1 MFFKRKKHVT
11 NWDVLGAVIWYT
23 ERFGVECL
31 LTQQQ
36 LPLESKPRK
45 ISTYEML
52 AVNEELLEKLDDNLR
67 YDMEAFIEYRD
78 KFLNAHRACNTDT
91 KTGAGLQKLL
101 SKIEDL
107 TDVEL
112 AQRNKQYE
120 NFGTM
125 RQDISDVLRGLV
137 GNGNRRNLSSK
148 DIEHYVSKLYD
159 VLRLVSD
166 VLPED
171 EVYKRA
177 LQPLDDKVNII
188 DILSDWYLLSN
199 KKLTAGKDLI
209 DSDCGYGTNPKNV
222 EYIRKAGEAG
232 SPTEEY
238 MQCVEVVKDLR
249 SYLHGFGYSTKQAF
263 YFKKWRSL
271 TEDTYT
277 REDYRLSIRL
287 QGAELGPGRER
298 EFTFNNTV
306 YPRSKSESSIAA
318 AAISILLKLDPDFYW
333 SSKLSHL
340 VKGLT
345 T

>member
-23 ERFGVECL
+23 ERFDVECL

-36 LPLESKPRK
+36 LPLEPKPRK
-45 ISTYEML
+45 VSTYETL
-52 AVNEELLEKLDDNLR
+52 TVDEELLDNFHRNLHYSR
-67 YDMEAFIEYRD
+67 GAFIKYRNE
-78 KFLNAHRACNTDT
+78 FLNAYYAQKNDSH
-91 KTGAGLQKLL
+91 TGAGLQKLL

-112 AQRNKQYE
+112 AQRNKQYD
-120 NFGTM
+120 NFCTM
-125 RQDISDVLRGLV
+125 RKGISDVLRDLV
-137 GNGNRRNLSSK
+137 GDGSCRNLSSK

-177 LQPLDDKVNII
+177 LEPLNDKVNII

-199 KKLTAGKDLI
+199 KKLTAGEDLI
-209 DSDCGYGTNPKNV
+209 DSECDYGTNPENV
-222 EYIRKAGEAG
+222 KYIREAGKAGR
-232 SPTEEY
+232 PTEEY
-238 MQCVEVVKDLR
+238 MECVKAIENLR
-249 SYLHGFGYSTKQAF
+249 PCLHGFGYSTKQAF
-263 YFKKWRSL
+263 YFKQWSH

-277 REDYRLSIRL
+277 QEDYRLSIHL
-287 QGAELGPGRER
+287 QGSKLGPGRER

-306 YPRSKSESSIAA
+306 YPRGKGESNIAA
-318 AAISILLKLDPDFYW
+318 AAISILLKLDPNFYRYAP
-333 SSKLSHL
+333 
-340 VKGLT
+340 
-345 T
+345 

>member
-23 ERFGVECL
+23 KRFDVECL

-36 LPLESKPRK
+36 LPLEPEPRK
-45 ISTYEML
+45 VSTYETL
-52 AVNEELLEKLDDNLR
+52 TVDEELLDNFHRNLHYSR
-67 YDMEAFIEYRD
+67 EAFIKYRA
-78 KFLNAHRACNTDT
+78 KFLNAYYAQKNDSH
-91 KTGAGLQKLL
+91 TGAGLQKLL

-112 AQRNKQYE
+112 AQRNKQYD
-120 NFGTM
+120 NFCTM
-125 RQDISDVLRGLV
+125 RKGISDVLRDLV
-137 GNGNRRNLSSK
+137 GDGSRCVLNSK
-148 DIEHYVSKLYD
+148 DINHYVSKLYD
-159 VLRLVSD
+159 VLGLVSD

-177 LQPLDDKVNII
+177 LEPLNDKVNII
-188 DILSDWYLLSN
+188 DILSN
-199 KKLTAGKDLI
+199 KKLTASEDLI
-209 DSDCGYGTNPKNV
+209 DSECGYGTNPKNV
-222 EYIRKAGEAG
+222 KYIREAGKAG

-238 MQCVEVVKDLR
+238 MQCVEAVEELCP
-249 SYLHGFGYSTKQAF
+249 YLHGFGYSTKQAF
-263 YFKKWRSL
+263 YFKNWGG
-271 TEDTYT
+271 TVNTHT
-277 REDYRLSIRL
+277 RKDYRLSIRL
-287 QGAELGPGRER
+287 QGSGLGLGGER

-306 YPRSKSESSIAA
+306 YPRGKGESSIAA
-318 AAISILLKLDPDFYW
+318 TAIGILLKLDPDFYW

>member
-52 AVNEELLEKLDDNLR
+52 AVNEELLEEFHQSLHYNR
-67 YDMEAFIEYRD
+67 ETFIEYRD
-78 KFLNAHRACNTDT
+78 KFLNARRACNTDT

-120 NFGTM
+120 NFCTM
-125 RQDISDVLRGLV
+125 RKGISGVLRDLV
-137 GNGNRRNLSSK
+137 GDGSRRNLSSK

-209 DSDCGYGTNPKNV
+209 DSDCNYGTNPKNV

-238 MQCVEVVKDLR
+238 MQCVAAVEKLCP
-249 SYLHGFGYSTKQAF
+249 YLHGFGYSTKQAF
-263 YFKKWRSL
+263 YFESWGG
-271 TEDTYT
+271 TVNTHT

-287 QGAELGPGRER
+287 QGAELVISRER
-298 EFTFNNTV
+298 EFTFNNIA
-306 YPRSKSESSIAA
+306 YPRGKGERSIAA
-318 AAISILLKLDPDFYW
+318 AVISILLKLDPDFYW
-333 SSKLSHL
+333 RSLGSHIL
-340 VKGLT
+340 
-345 T
+345 

>member
-1 MFFKRKKHVT
+1 MFFKRKKHIT

-23 ERFGVECL
+23 ERFDVECL
-31 LTQQQ
+31 LMQQQ

-52 AVNEELLEKLDDNLR
+52 AVNEELLENFHQSLHYSR
-67 YDMEAFIEYRD
+67 EAFIKYRD
-78 KFLNAHRACNTDT
+78 EFLNAHRACGNDT

-120 NFGTM
+120 NFCTM
-125 RQDISDVLRGLV
+125 QQDISNVLRGLV
-137 GNGNRRNLSSK
+137 GNGSCRVLNSK
-148 DIEHYVSKLYD
+148 DINHYVSKLYD
-159 VLRLVSD
+159 ILRLVSD

-177 LQPLDDKVNII
+177 LQPLNHEVNII

-199 KKLTAGKDLI
+199 KKLTAGENLI
-209 DSDCGYGTNPKNV
+209 PSECGYGTNPKNV

-249 SYLHGFGYSTKQAF
+249 SYLHGFGYSTKQTF

-287 QGAELGPGRER
+287 QGAELVISRER

-306 YPRSKSESSIAA
+306 YPRGKGESGIAA
-318 AAISILLKLDPDFYW
+318 TAISILLKLDPDFYW
-333 SSKLSHL
+333 RSLGSHIL
-340 VKGLT
+340 
-345 T
+345 

>member
-52 AVNEELLEKLDDNLR
+52 AVNEELLENFHQSLHYNR
-67 YDMEAFIEYRD
+67 ETFIEYCD

-112 AQRNKQYE
+112 AQRNKQYD
-120 NFGTM
+120 NFCTM
-125 RQDISDVLRGLV
+125 RKGISDILRDLV
-137 GNGNRRNLSSK
+137 GDGSRCVLNSK
-148 DIEHYVSKLYD
+148 DINHYVSKLYD

-166 VLPED
+166 ILPED

-199 KKLTAGKDLI
+199 KSVTAGENLI
-209 DSDCGYGTNPKNV
+209 DSECDYGTNPENIK
-222 EYIRKAGEAG
+222 YIRKAGKAG
-232 SPTEEY
+232 NPTEEY
-238 MQCVEVVKDLR
+238 MQCVATVEKLR
-249 SYLHGFGYSTKQAF
+249 PYLHGFGYSTKQAF
-263 YFKKWRSL
+263 YFKQWSH

-277 REDYRLSIRL
+277 REDYRLSIHL
-287 QGAELGPGRER
+287 QGPKLGPGRER

-306 YPRSKSESSIAA
+306 YPRGKGERSIA

-333 SSKLSHL
+333 STL
-340 VKGLT
+340 
-345 T
+345 

>member
-1 MFFKRKKHVT
+1 MFKRKKHVT

-23 ERFGVECL
+23 ERFDVECL

-52 AVNEELLEKLDDNLR
+52 AVNEELLEKLNDNLR
-67 YDMEAFIEYRD
+67 YSMEDFIEYRD
-78 KFLNAHRACNTDT
+78 EFLNAYRACGNDT
-91 KTGAGLQKLL
+91 KTGAGLQELL
-101 SKIEDL
+101 PKIKDL

-125 RQDISDVLRGLV
+125 RQGISDVLRGLV
-137 GNGNRRNLSSK
+137 GDGSRRNLSSK
-148 DIEHYVSKLYD
+148 DIEHYVSKLYE

-171 EVYKRA
+171 EVYRRA
-177 LQPLDDKVNII
+177 LEPLNNKVNII

-199 KKLTAGKDLI
+199 KELTAGEGLI
-209 DSDCGYGTNPKNV
+209 PSKYGRGTNHANV
-222 EYIRKAGEAG
+222 EYIHKAGKAG

-238 MQCVEVVKDLR
+238 MQCVAAVEKLR
-249 SYLHGFGYSTKQAF
+249 PYLHGFGYSTKQAF
-263 YFKKWRSL
+263 YFKQWNSRI
-271 TEDTYT
+271 DTYT

-287 QGAELGPGRER
+287 QGAELVISRER

-306 YPRSKSESSIAA
+306 YPRGKGESSIAA
-318 AAISILLKLDPDFYW
+318 TAISILLKLDPDFYW
-333 SSKLSHL
+333 RSLGSHIL
-340 VKGLT
+340 
-345 T
+345 

>member
-36 LPLESKPRK
+36 LPLESRLRK
-45 ISTYEML
+45 VSTYETL
-52 AVNEELLEKLDDNLR
+52 AVDEELLEKFHQSLHYSR
-67 YDMEAFIEYRD
+67 EAFIKYHNE
-78 KFLNAHRACNTDT
+78 FLNAYYAQKNDSH
-91 KTGAGLQKLL
+91 TGAGLQELL
-101 SKIEDL
+101 PKIKDL
-107 TDVEL
+107 AEVEL
-112 AQRNKQYE
+112 AQRNNQYE
-120 NFGTM
+120 NFCIIQ
-125 RQDISDVLRGLV
+125 QDISDVLHGLV
-137 GNGNRRNLSSK
+137 GNGSRRVLNSK
-148 DIEHYVSKLYD
+148 DINHYVSKLYD

-177 LQPLDDKVNII
+177 LQPLNHEVNII

-199 KKLTAGKDLI
+199 KKLTAGEGLVP
-209 DSDCGYGTNPKNV
+209 SNYGHGTNHANV
-222 EYIRKAGEAG
+222 EYIHKAGKAG

-238 MQCVEVVKDLR
+238 MQCVEVVQKLR
-249 SYLHGFGYSTKQAF
+249 SYLHGFGYSTKKAF
-263 YFKKWRSL
+263 YFKKWSSH
-271 TEDTYT
+271 TENTYT
-277 REDYRLSIRL
+277 REDYSLSIHL
-287 QGAELGPGRER
+287 QGPKLGPGRER

-306 YPRSKSESSIAA
+306 YPRDSESSIAA

>member
-11 NWDVLGAVIWYT
+11 NWDVLGAVIWYA
-23 ERFGVECL
+23 EEFGMECL
-31 LTQQQ
+31 LAQQQ
-36 LPLESKPRK
+36 LPLAPKPRK

-52 AVNEELLEKLDDNLR
+52 AVNEGLLEEFHQSLHYSR
-67 YDMEAFIEYRD
+67 GAFIKYRNE
-78 KFLNAHRACNTDT
+78 FLNAYYAQKNDSH
-91 KTGAGLQKLL
+91 TGAGLQKLL
-101 SKIEDL
+101 SKIEDP

-112 AQRNKQYE
+112 AQRNKQYD
-120 NFGTM
+120 NFCTM
-125 RQDISDVLRGLV
+125 RKGISDVLRDLV
-137 GNGNRRNLSSK
+137 GDGSCRNLSSK

-177 LQPLDDKVNII
+177 LEPLNDKVNII
-188 DILSDWYLLSN
+188 DILSN
-199 KKLTAGKDLI
+199 KKLTAGEDLI
-209 DSDCGYGTNPKNV
+209 DSECNYGTNPKNV
-222 EYIRKAGEAG
+222 EYIREAGKAG

-238 MQCVEVVKDLR
+238 MQCVEAVEELCP
-249 SYLHGFGYSTKQAF
+249 YLHGFGYSTKQAF
-263 YFKKWRSL
+263 YFENWGG
-271 TEDTYT
+271 TVNTHT

-287 QGAELGPGRER
+287 QGSGLGVGKER

-306 YPRSKSESSIAA
+306 YPRGKGESSIAA
-318 AAISILLKLDPDFYW
+318 AVISILLKLDPDFYW

>member
-11 NWDVLGAVIWYT
+11 NWDVLGAVIRYAKK
-23 ERFGVECL
+23 FGMECL

-36 LPLESKPRK
+36 IPLESKPRK

-52 AVNEELLEKLDDNLR
+52 AVNEELLEKFHQSLHYSR
-67 YDMEAFIEYRD
+67 EAFIKYHNE
-78 KFLNAHRACNTDT
+78 FLNAYHAQKNDSH
-91 KTGAGLQKLL
+91 TGAGLQELL
-101 SKIEDL
+101 PKIKDL
-107 TDVEL
+107 AEVEL
-112 AQRNKQYE
+112 AQRNNQYE
-120 NFGTM
+120 NFCIIQ
-125 RQDISDVLRGLV
+125 QDISDVLHGLV
-137 GNGNRRNLSSK
+137 GNGSRRVLNSK
-148 DIEHYVSKLYD
+148 DINHYVSKLYD

-177 LQPLDDKVNII
+177 LQPLNHEVNII

-209 DSDCGYGTNPKNV
+209 DSDCNYGTNPKNV

-287 QGAELGPGRER
+287 QGAELVISRER

-306 YPRSKSESSIAA
+306 YPRGKGESSIAA
-318 AAISILLKLDPDFYW
+318 TAISILLKLDPDFYW
-333 SSKLSHL
+333 RSLGSHIL
-340 VKGLT
+340 
-345 T
+345 